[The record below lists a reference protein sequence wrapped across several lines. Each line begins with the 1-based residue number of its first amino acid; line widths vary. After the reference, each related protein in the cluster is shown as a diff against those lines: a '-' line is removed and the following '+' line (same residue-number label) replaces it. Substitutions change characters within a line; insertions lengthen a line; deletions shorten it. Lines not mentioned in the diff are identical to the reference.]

1 MKRILDIVSDYWKGF
16 TALIS
21 IISIISVTAV
31 KIDRKKY
38 REEIRIQEEISLNQ
52 DLSQLSLKVDD
63 LCKSIN
69 DINLSL
75 IEISNDIEDERKERE
90 VLQRSYIEYV
100 RKNTR
105 STEELY
111 NVFKDFIDE
120 EKNRVD
126 NY

>member
-38 REEIRIQEEISLNQ
+38 REEIRIQEEINLNQ